1 LNQQRAEDLAAMGH
15 RFRGI
20 LEVAAC
26 WHIETFR
33 FLKGSSRV
41 IALADYR
48 AEKRFV
54 LAVPHRFL
62 LGEPDLNFPPCPRF
76 IPFFTL
82 AYRVRVRQNLTRR
95 F

>member
-1 LNQQRAEDLAAMGH
+1 LNQQRAEDLAAIGH

-33 FLKGSSRV
+33 FLKGGSRV

-48 AEKRFV
+48 MGSCTLPKCFGC
-54 LAVPHRFL
+54 FL
-62 LGEPDLNFPPCPRF
+62 FFLEANWKPALGLYP
-76 IPFFTL
+76 
-82 AYRVRVRQNLTRR
+82 
-95 F
+95 